1 MISNARLREAVGSFG
16 SGAPV
21 FRVAF
26 NSLGPTKRY
35 HKKHEER
42 KRNSEK
48 RIGVRKEP
56 SGGLEGEFF
65 VFSRLNFPPLR
76 SPRLVF
82 RELPLPYVRK

>member
-42 KRNSEK
+42 KLLYKLWKSALTR
-48 RIGVRKEP
+48 
-56 SGGLEGEFF
+56 
-65 VFSRLNFPPLR
+65 
-76 SPRLVF
+76 
-82 RELPLPYVRK
+82 